1 MKPMLSCLETPT
13 LPRPSADR
21 ISNMENCQDISYSDV
36 MSLCVINVI
45 NVISH

>member
-13 LPRPSADR
+13 LPRPPADR
-21 ISNMENCQDISYSDV
+21 ILNMENCQDIFYSDV
-36 MSLCVINVI
+36 VSLCVINVI

>member
-1 MKPMLSCLETPT
+1 MLSCLETPT
-13 LPRPSADR
+13 LPRPPAGS